1 MIKGIGVDIVSL
13 ERLDN
18 ETMNRLS
25 KKVLSKSEI
34 EEMMKIVHQR
44 RKKEFF
50 GGRFSAKEA
59 FFKALGTG
67 VRIDFL
73 RLITVSKD
81 PYGKPLIKLDAEAT
95 GKLDLSDQVV
105 HLSIS
110 HDSSFVVSMV
120 VIEEKQ
126 KP

>member
-1 MIKGIGVDIVSL
+1 MSL
-13 ERLDN
+13 DRLDN
-18 ETMNRLS
+18 DTINRLS
-25 KKVLSKSEI
+25 KKILSNSET
-34 EEMMKIVHQR
+34 EEMMNIVHPR

-73 RLITVSKD
+73 PQITISKD
-81 PYGKPLIKLDAEAT
+81 QYGKPSIQLDRDAAEKLN
-95 GKLDLSDQVV
+95 LYDQIV

-110 HDSSFVVSMV
+110 HDGIFVVSMV